1 MSGIPPLF
9 NIPNP
14 KKTSSS
20 RVLPNLTIPAGTN
33 NKENSKPSLL
43 VSTNGNTNGSSLS
56 INSIISSKSN
66 DNDQY
71 TPLQQQHQQHQ
82 QQHQQQQQQQQTQH
96 QPQLSVPYPAVS
108 PIVSTPVTSSSA
120 SSSSTIKPMRRKP
133 PPSLMNTTMTNEPDS
148 MDIDEDST
156 RYQHRQEE
164 VQVQKEKEEVDL
176 FSTKHHLEQLT
187 PYDWHLLANSNKI
200 VKINEL
206 GEGNGGSVSK
216 CYLPELLPN
225 KQIFAL
231 KLIITDSNP
240 DIQKQIFRE
249 LEVSRK
255 CQHPNIVKYYG
266 TFLLEKQSMIG
277 ISMEYMD
284 GKSLDSI
291 YKEVLKRDR
300 TNRINEKVLGKI
312 ANSIL
317 NGLDYLHLKNIIH
330 RDIKPSNILLD
341 TKGNVKLCDF
351 GVSGEAV
358 NSIASTFVGTQYYM
372 APERITGGNYSI
384 TSDIWSLGM
393 SLLEVAN
400 GDFPIVSSLGPIE
413 VVEMILRS
421 HLELKDFE
429 EDNIFWSNEFKEFIA
444 KCLMKDYRRRPRPR
458 DLLATDEWCLIQL
471 KEKVRMDKFVKVV
484 WELNE

>member
-1 MSGIPPLF
+1 MSGFPPLF
-9 NIPNP
+9 NIPNT
-14 KKTSSS
+14 KKTSSNK
-20 RVLPNLTIPAGTN
+20 VLPNLTIPPSSN
-33 NKENSKPSLL
+33 NKENPNPSSLL
-43 VSTNGNTNGSSLS
+43 STNNNGSSLS
-56 INSIISSKSN
+56 INSNISAKSN
-66 DNDQY
+66 EYDQFAQPPAQQY
-71 TPLQQQHQQHQ
+71 TASMPAPVPLLLLLLLMLQ
-82 QQHQQQQQQQQTQH
+82 
-96 QPQLSVPYPAVS
+96 YPASS
-108 PIVSTPVTSSSA
+108 PNVTTPVTLSSA
-120 SSSSTIKPMRRKP
+120 SSSSTIKPLKRKP
-133 PPSLMNTTMTNEPDS
+133 PPPRLNTNAGNGVAA
-148 MDIDEDST
+148 MDIDEPHHD
-156 RYQHRQEE
+156 QHQQQQNAQPIDEF
-164 VQVQKEKEEVDL
+164 DL

-200 VKINEL
+200 VEISKL
-206 GEGNGGSVSK
+206 GEGNGGSVTK

-240 DIQKQIFRE
+240 DVQKQIFRE

-429 EDNIFWSNEFKEFIA
+429 EDNIFWSDEFKLFISR
-444 KCLMKDYRRRPRPR
+444 CLMKDYRRRPKPR